1 MSRKNNN
8 HTGLKVFLILLILVF
23 IAATAFVIKLS
34 LGIVN
39 QKPEIQTSDSVVLLP
54 TAAEAETEEATEAT
68 TAPTEPEPEKVIATT
83 DGKEISFIWENQNA
97 QPEDVE
103 PADPAQTVL
112 YGNKKSKK
120 FHTYDCK
127 NLPGENNRV
136 IFETYDEA
144 VSAGFDPCGSCIG

>member
-54 TAAEAETEEATEAT
+54 TA
-68 TAPTEPEPEKVIATT
+68 
-83 DGKEISFIWENQNA
+83 G
-97 QPEDVE
+97 
-103 PADPAQTVL
+103 
-112 YGNKKSKK
+112 
-120 FHTYDCK
+120 
-127 NLPGENNRV
+127 R
-136 IFETYDEA
+136 
-144 VSAGFDPCGSCIG
+144 